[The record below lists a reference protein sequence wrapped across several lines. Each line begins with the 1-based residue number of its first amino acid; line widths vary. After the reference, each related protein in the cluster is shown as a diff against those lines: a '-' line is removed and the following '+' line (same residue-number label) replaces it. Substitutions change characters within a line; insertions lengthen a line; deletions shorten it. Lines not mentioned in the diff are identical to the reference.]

1 MGKFSDNISILADSK
16 TYSKG
21 LSYYLQNKV
30 SVDNFDNQIVQA
42 RVKGSNNDSYHVVMK
57 FNKNNIVQ
65 SFSCTCPCNF
75 FCKHC
80 VATLLELQNRVD
92 KKTIS
97 SQSGGENETINDKN
111 VANKLSLIMQDEC
124 EYFSKE
130 IYKKNFTI
138 KELDAVKFLNK
149 YFNHIDLNSFLK
161 ILDSFKRGFNYN
173 NFSLFYLLSI
183 INEVDF
189 DSTSLNKIF
198 IKIKQL
204 LPYSIDFKLND
215 FLFLSSLFSKTEVID
230 FLDFLL
236 EKNLFNFFRIF
247 YYENNLIHD
256 LKVDKKI
263 LLRIIKIFNSYSL
276 SQILFE
282 AFIKLLS
289 IDSLIDLGLGFIE
302 LFIKDVDSMNDNS
315 FFYLVNSN
323 YKSCLDESKKI
334 SITNFA
340 YSLIA
345 SSASLTAFSILKDTF
360 LVNEEQIQNYLSYCQ
375 NPLYKGLLFD
385 VIILFL
391 TKDDTNIKPS
401 SLLVDNNFLFTFH
414 LLSDE
419 KKIEELND
427 LLWKKINETLKTKKD
442 SINNFFD
449 CFDTLLRLKNNNLPS
464 LLTNSNFYKCFKND
478 PEIIDEC
485 KTFISVYYNDNVTYL
500 NLKKLSI
507 SPLYC
512 FNNSLMH
519 NILSNLYNP
528 SYFNTE
534 VSFTYLKEKEE
545 LIKALKHDKYI
556 LLYKI
561 ADNYQTISHFAF
573 LKQDYF
579 KCDLPLFLNFDID
592 LSSLNNNKENLKR
605 LYNLDS
611 KNDLN
616 ACFCY
621 AYMLKNSEEIT
632 YFNPDY
638 YTDDKELLLDLSKKE
653 EKAFLD
659 LIDKRNEFLS
669 LADKIGAL
677 NNVNS
682 SLMKANPFVIDFQI
696 EKYQDE
702 YSIRLKIGR
711 ENERLYVVK
720 NIDLFFIDLINNQ
733 EYIYSP
739 TNETVL
745 LAKENFKEPYFE
757 ALLYLLPFSKSLTY
771 QNRSINV
778 SFDVVK
784 GLIFILKGLSITFL
798 DRTYYIESAFIPG
811 EVSLDIQGNIKLNP
825 EVDKNSFVFSYN
837 EYCCV
842 LTNGKKC
849 FQFIQFINTS
859 ICELFSYF
867 TLYGA
872 NSFLDVKDIFAKKVL
887 PKISSSF
894 IKAKTVNKDESAFK
908 ISLYIELEENGY
920 LHFVS
925 KYYLSSKECNV
936 KDILN
941 NTYYLT
947 LLNSYKEILTSLG
960 GVENGVI
967 KDQEAVLSFLKAD
980 QSELRKVCTIYL
992 NELLMKL
999 NITNSPKI
1007 KINVFNKMGWLDVEF
1022 ESEKYTK
1029 EEIYQILDAYRK
1041 KKKFIKL
1048 GNDFIM
1054 LDEDTLGPIED
1065 VKEELN
1071 IDENNN
1077 TVPFFAA
1084 LKLESFKSKNVDI
1097 EMDDYIKKALKEI
1110 SEYYK
1115 NKVDIPL
1122 ETFEKMRPY
1131 QINAV
1136 KWLSTLT
1143 KYHLNGILAD
1153 DMGLGKT
1160 LETIAFITS
1169 LKNELPILIVSP
1181 KSLIYNWSNEI
1192 NIWAK
1197 KYLNP
1202 FIIEGNKEERKNI
1215 ISNIKDSK
1223 KGSVYIISY
1232 DTLRNDLVLFQDINF
1247 SLIVLDE
1254 AQYIKN
1260 AHALKTKAVKDLH
1273 SEIKLALTGT
1283 PIENSM
1289 LDLWSIFDFLM
1300 PNYLG
1305 NFSSFEKT
1313 FANNSDDKD
1322 VLNYVKRKVAP
1333 FILKRTKE
1341 DVLKDLPPK
1350 STTPIMI
1357 NMESEQRKIYDAYL
1371 YEAREEIKSSTN
1383 KLQILKT
1390 LTRLRQICADPAS
1403 FLENYDEICA
1413 KMNYSISLIKECIYN
1428 GHKILIFSSF
1438 TKTLDHLKLL
1448 LKENNIE
1455 CFYINGATP
1464 SKNRLSICEH
1474 FNKENDVKVVLISLK
1489 AGGTG
1494 LNLFGADTVIHFDPW
1509 WNIAAEEQATDRA
1522 HRIGQTKPV
1531 QIYKLICHDTIEEKV
1546 IKLQENKKELYKN
1559 IINENDES
1567 IRNISDEDIKFILS

>member
-16 TYSKG
+16 THSKG
-21 LSYYLQNKV
+21 LSYYLQNRV
-30 SVDNFDNQIVQA
+30 SIDSFNNQIVQA
-42 RVKGSNNDSYHVVMK
+42 RVKGSNNDNYHVVMK
-57 FNKNNIVQ
+57 FNKNNVVQ

-97 SQSGGENETINDKN
+97 TQSNEDNETIDDKN
-111 VANKLSLIMQDEC
+111 VANKLSLIMEDEL
-124 EYFSKE
+124 EYFSEE
-130 IYKKNFTI
+130 IYRCNFSI
-138 KELDAVKFLNK
+138 KQLDAVKFLSK
-149 YFNHIDLNSFLK
+149 YFNHVDLNSFLR
-161 ILDSFKRGFNYN
+161 ILDSFRSEFNYDS
-173 NFSLFYLLSI
+173 FFVFYLLSI

-189 DSTSLNKIF
+189 DTVSLNKIF
-198 IKIKQL
+198 SKIKQN
-204 LPYSIDFKLND
+204 LPFNTDFKLNE
-215 FLFLSSLFSKTEVID
+215 FLLLSSFYTKTEVID
-230 FLDFLL
+230 FLCFLL
-236 EKNLFNFFRIF
+236 EKNFFNFFRIY
-247 YYENNLIHD
+247 YYERNLIHD

-263 LLRIIKIFNSYSL
+263 LTRVIGIYNLYSS
-276 SQILFE
+276 SQLLFE

-289 IDSLIDLGLGFIE
+289 LDALIDLGIDFIE
-302 LFIKDVDSMNDNS
+302 LFIKNEDSMNDKY
-315 FFYLVNSN
+315 FFNQIVSN
-323 YKSCLDESKKI
+323 YKTIKDESKKKL
-334 SITNFA
+334 ITNFA
-340 YSLIA
+340 YSLI
-345 SSASLTAFSILKDTF
+345 SSSGTLTAFFGLKGTF
-360 LVNEEQIQNYLSYCQ
+360 LASEEQIQNYLSYCKS
-375 NPLYKGLLFD
+375 PLYKGLLFD
-385 VIILFL
+385 VIVLFL

-401 SLLVDNNFLFTFH
+401 SLLIDNNFVFTFR

-427 LLWKKINETLKTKKD
+427 LLWKKLNETLKTKKSCMD
-442 SINNFFD
+442 NFFD
-449 CFDTLLRLKNNNLPS
+449 CFGTLLRLKNKNLPS
-464 LLTNSNFYKCFKND
+464 ILTNNNFYKCFKND
-478 PEIIDEC
+478 SDIIEEC
-485 KTFISVYYNDNVTYL
+485 KNFINVYYNDNASHL
-500 NLKKLSI
+500 NWKKLSV

-512 FNNSLMH
+512 FNNSLMLK
-519 NILSNLYNP
+519 ILSNLYN
-528 SYFNTE
+528 SNYYDTNI
-534 VSFTYLKEKEE
+534 SFSFLKDNEE
-545 LIKALKHDKYI
+545 LIKALKDDKYI

-561 ADNYQTISHFAF
+561 ADNYKIVSHFAF
-573 LKQDYF
+573 LKPEYF
-579 KCDLPLFLNFDID
+579 KYSLPLFLSFDIN
-592 LSSLNNNKENLKR
+592 LSSLSDKGDDLEC
-605 LYNLDS
+605 LYHLDIKS
-611 KNDLN
+611 DLN

-638 YTDDKELLLDLSKKE
+638 YIDDKELLLNLSKKE

-659 LIDKRNEFLS
+659 LIYKRDEFLS
-669 LADKIGAL
+669 LADKIDAL

-696 EKYQDE
+696 DRYQE
-702 YSIRLKIGR
+702 EFSIKLKIGR

-720 NIDLFFIDLINNQ
+720 NLDIFFTDLINNQ

-757 ALLYLLPFSKSLTY
+757 ALMYLLPFSKSLTY
-771 QNRSINV
+771 QNKSIFA
-778 SFDVVK
+778 SFDVIK
-784 GLIFILKGLSITFL
+784 GLIYILRGLNITFL
-798 DRTYYIESAFIPG
+798 DKTYYIENTIIEG
-811 EVSLDIQGNIKLNP
+811 DVSLDIQGNIKLNP
-825 EVDKNSFVFSYN
+825 TVDQKNYIFSYN

-849 FQFIQFINTS
+849 FQFIKFINS
-859 ICELFSYF
+859 SLCELFSYF
-867 TLYGA
+867 TLFGV
-872 NSFLDVKDIFAKKVL
+872 NSFTDVKDIFTKKVL
-887 PKISSSF
+887 PKISSSL
-894 IKAKTVNKDESAFK
+894 IKAKTVNKEESAFK
-908 ISLYIELEENGY
+908 IALYIELEESGF
-920 LHFVS
+920 LHFNS
-925 KYYLSSKECNV
+925 KYYLNSKECKV
-936 KDILN
+936 EDVSN

-960 GVENGVI
+960 GIENGVI
-967 KDQEAVLSFLKAD
+967 KDQDEVLSFLKAD
-980 QSELRKVCTIYL
+980 QSELKKVCTIYL

-1022 ESEKYTK
+1022 ENEKYSK
-1029 EEIYQILDAYRK
+1029 EEIYQILDAYKK

-1054 LDEDTLGPIED
+1054 LDDEILGPVED

-1071 IDENNN
+1071 LDEKNNA
-1077 TVPFFAA
+1077 VPFFAA
-1084 LKLESFKSKNVDI
+1084 LKLESYKNKNIDI
-1097 EMDDYIKKALKEI
+1097 EMDDYIKRALKEI

-1115 NKVDIPL
+1115 NKVNIPL
-1122 ETFEKMRPY
+1122 ETLEKMRPY

-1160 LETIAFITS
+1160 LETIAFIS
-1169 LKNELPILIVSP
+1169 SIKNELPILIVSP

-1192 NIWAK
+1192 NIWAN
-1197 KYLNP
+1197 KYLNS
-1202 FIIEGNKEERKNI
+1202 FIIEGNKEERKDI
-1215 ISNIKDSK
+1215 ISNIKNSK

-1232 DTLRNDLVLFQDINF
+1232 DTLRNDLSFFQDINF

-1273 SEIKLALTGT
+1273 SDIKLALTGT

-1305 NFSSFEKT
+1305 NFSSFEKV

-1333 FILKRTKE
+1333 FILKRTKG

-1350 STTPIMI
+1350 SITPIMI
-1357 NMESEQRKIYDAYL
+1357 NMENEQRKIYDAYL
-1371 YEAREEIKSSTN
+1371 YQAREEMKSSTN

-1403 FLENYDEICA
+1403 FLENYTEICA

-1438 TKTLDHLKLL
+1438 TKTLDHLKTLL
-1448 LKENNIE
+1448 NENGIDS
-1455 CFYINGATP
+1455 FYINGATP
-1464 SKNRLSICEH
+1464 SKIRLSICEH

-1546 IKLQENKKELYKN
+1546 IKLQESKKELYKN
-1559 IINENDES
+1559 IINENDDN

>member
-16 TYSKG
+16 THSKG
-21 LSYYLQNKV
+21 LSYYLQNRV
-30 SVDNFDNQIVQA
+30 SIDSFNNQIVQA
-42 RVKGSNNDSYHVVMK
+42 RVKGSNNDNYHVVMK
-57 FNKNNIVQ
+57 FNKNNVVQ

-97 SQSGGENETINDKN
+97 SNDNEDNETINDKN
-111 VANKLSLIMQDEC
+111 VANKLSLIMEDEC
-124 EYFSKE
+124 EHFSNE
-130 IYKKNFTI
+130 IYKSNFTI
-138 KELDAVKFLNK
+138 TQLDATKFLKK
-149 YFNHIDLNSFLK
+149 YFNHIDLNSFLR
-161 ILDSFKRGFNYN
+161 ILDSFRSEFN
-173 NFSLFYLLSI
+173 FDQFFLFYLLSI

-189 DSTSLNKIF
+189 DSASLNKIF
-198 IKIKQL
+198 IKIKQS
-204 LPYSIDFKLND
+204 LPFNIDFKLND
-215 FLFLSSLFSKTEVID
+215 FLLLSSFYTKTEVID
-230 FLDFLL
+230 FLSFLL
-236 EKNLFNFFRIF
+236 EKNFFNFFRIY
-247 YYENNLIHD
+247 YYENNLVHD
-256 LKVDKKI
+256 LKVDNKI
-263 LLRIIKIFNSYSL
+263 LTRLISIYNLYSSSYV
-276 SQILFE
+276 LFE
-282 AFIKLLS
+282 IFIKLLS
-289 IDSLIDLGLGFIE
+289 IDTLIDLGLDFIE
-302 LFIKDVDSMNDNS
+302 LFIKNDDSMNDKY
-315 FFYLVNSN
+315 FFNLLISN
-323 YKSCLDESKKI
+323 YETTKEESKKKLI
-334 SITNFA
+334 SNFA
-340 YSLIA
+340 YSLI
-345 SSASLTAFSILKDTF
+345 SSSGTLTAFSILKNTF
-360 LVNEEQIQNYLSYCQ
+360 LANEEQIQNYLLYCQ
-375 NPLYKGLLFD
+375 NPICKGLLFD

-401 SLLVDNNFLFTFH
+401 SLLIDNNFVYTFH

-427 LLWKKINETLKTKKD
+427 LLWKKLNDTLKTKKD
-442 SINNFFD
+442 CINNFFD
-449 CFDTLLRLKNNNLPS
+449 CFNTLIRLKNTNLPS
-464 LLTNSNFYKCFKND
+464 ILSNNNFYKCFKNN
-478 PEIIDEC
+478 PEIIEEC
-485 KTFISVYYNDNVTYL
+485 KNFINVYYNDNNYSIW
-500 NLKKLSI
+500 KKLNI
-507 SPLYC
+507 SPFYC
-512 FNNSLMH
+512 FNNSLMLK
-519 NILSNLYNP
+519 ILSNLYIRN
-528 SYFNTE
+528 YFNTKT
-534 VSFTYLKEKEE
+534 SFSFLKDNEE
-545 LIKALKHDKYI
+545 LIKALKDDKY
-556 LLYKI
+556 LLFYKI
-561 ADNYQTISHFAF
+561 ADNYKTVSHFAF

-579 KCDLPLFLNFDID
+579 NCDFPLFLNFDIN
-592 LSSLNNNKENLKR
+592 LSSLSDKIDDLEC
-605 LYNLDS
+605 LYQLDS
-611 KNDLN
+611 QNDLN

-621 AYMLKNSEEIT
+621 AYMLKNSEEVIN
-632 YFNPDY
+632 FNPDY
-638 YTDDKELLLDLSKKE
+638 YSGDKELLLELSKKE
-653 EKAFLD
+653 KNAFLD
-659 LIDKRNEFLS
+659 LIYKRNEFLS
-669 LADKIGAL
+669 LTDKIEAL
-677 NNVNS
+677 NNANS
-682 SLMKANPFVIDFQI
+682 SLMKVNPFVIDFQI
-696 EKYQDE
+696 DKYQEDF
-702 YSIRLKIGR
+702 SIKLKIGR
-711 ENERLYVVK
+711 ENERLYIVK
-720 NIDLFFIDLINNQ
+720 NIDIFFTDLINNQ

-745 LAKENFKEPYFE
+745 LSKENFKEPYFE
-757 ALLYLLPFSKSLTY
+757 ALMYLLPFSKSLTY
-771 QNRSINV
+771 QNKSINV
-778 SFDVVK
+778 SFDVIK
-784 GLIFILKGLSITFL
+784 GLIYILRGVNISFFEK
-798 DRTYYIESAFIPG
+798 TYHIENNLIQG
-811 EVSLDIQGNIKLNP
+811 DVSLDIQGNIKLNP
-825 EVDKNSFVFSYN
+825 VLDKNSFIFSYN
-837 EYCCV
+837 EYCCI
-842 LTNGKKC
+842 LINAKKC
-849 FQFIQFINTS
+849 FQFIQFPNTS

-867 TLYGA
+867 TVYGVNA
-872 NSFLDVKDIFAKKVL
+872 FLDVKDIFTKKVL
-887 PKISSSF
+887 PKISSSLV
-894 IKAKTVNKDESAFK
+894 KAKTVNKDESAFK
-908 ISLYIELEENGY
+908 IALYIELEENGF
-920 LHFVS
+920 LHFNS
-925 KYYLSSKECNV
+925 KYYLNSKECNIDDV
-936 KDILN
+936 SN

-967 KDQEAVLSFLKAD
+967 KDQDAVLSFLKAD
-980 QSELRKVCTIYL
+980 QSELKKVCTIYL

-1022 ESEKYTK
+1022 ESDKYTK
-1029 EEIYQILDAYRK
+1029 EEIYQILEAYKK

-1054 LDEDTLGPIED
+1054 LDEETLGPVED
-1065 VKEELN
+1065 IKEELN

-1084 LKLESFKSKNVDI
+1084 LKLESFKNKNVDI

-1122 ETFEKMRPY
+1122 ETLEKMRPY

-1169 LKNELPILIVSP
+1169 IKNELPILIVSP

-1192 NIWAK
+1192 NVWAK
-1197 KYLNP
+1197 KYLSP
-1202 FIIEGNKEERKNI
+1202 FIIEGNKEERKEI
-1215 ISNIKDSK
+1215 ISNIKNSN

-1232 DTLRNDLVLFQDINF
+1232 DTLRNDLVLFQNIDF

-1305 NFSSFEKT
+1305 NFSSFEKV

-1350 STTPIMI
+1350 SITPIMI

-1371 YEAREEIKSSTN
+1371 FEAREEMKSSTN

-1390 LTRLRQICADPAS
+1390 LTRLRQICADPTS
-1403 FLENYDEICA
+1403 FLENYNEICA

-1438 TKTLDHLKLL
+1438 TKTLDHLKSLL
-1448 LKENNIE
+1448 NENNIE
-1455 CFYINGATP
+1455 CFYINGTTP
-1464 SKNRLSICEH
+1464 SKMRLSICDH

-1522 HRIGQTKPV
+1522 HRIGQTRPV